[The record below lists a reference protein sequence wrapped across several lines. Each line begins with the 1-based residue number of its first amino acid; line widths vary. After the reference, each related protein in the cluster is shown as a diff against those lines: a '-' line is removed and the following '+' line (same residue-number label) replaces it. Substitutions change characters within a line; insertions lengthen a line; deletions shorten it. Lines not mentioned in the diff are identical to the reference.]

1 MLPRF
6 ELYMPT
12 DISQAC
18 RLKAEG
24 AKPVA
29 GGTDVYVDMY
39 GGKKVSEKVLDIK
52 NLKELQGAR
61 FDSKKGLDLGA
72 LTSHRMIEEWD
83 KIKQY
88 YFAMF
93 KGCSQVGSVQI
104 RYRGTLGGNIM
115 NGAPSA
121 DSIGPM
127 LVFDAKCVT
136 MGPEGEREIPLSD
149 YYVGFKK
156 FDIKDDELLAR
167 IRIPLPPENSGSA
180 YFKYTRRNA
189 MDLALMGVSAYV
201 ERSEDDVL
209 SNVRIALTTAGPTPM
224 RAHSAE
230 QLLEGQKVTDELITK
245 AGEIVEA
252 EGKPRSSWRS
262 SAEFRKRL
270 LHDITIVV
278 LHEAIERAKKP
289 YAEKGKEIP
298 MRLYPGLDGP
308 KTRAEADAERKAKGC
323 EDLWN

>member
-1 MLPRF
+1 M
-6 ELYMPT
+6 
-12 DISQAC
+12 
-18 RLKAEG
+18 
-24 AKPVA
+24 
-29 GGTDVYVDMY
+29 
-39 GGKKVSEKVLDIK
+39 
-52 NLKELQGAR
+52 
-61 FDSKKGLDLGA
+61 
-72 LTSHRMIEEWD
+72 
-83 KIKQY
+83 
-88 YFAMF
+88 
-93 KGCSQVGSVQI
+93 
-104 RYRGTLGGNIM
+104 
-115 NGAPSA
+115 
-121 DSIGPM
+121 
-127 LVFDAKCVT
+127 
-136 MGPEGEREIPLSD
+136 
-149 YYVGFKK
+149 
-156 FDIKDDELLAR
+156 
-167 IRIPLPPENSGSA
+167 
-180 YFKYTRRNA
+180 
-189 MDLALMGVSAYV
+189 
-201 ERSEDDVL
+201 L